1 MLKWS
6 RWIFLFLQHTNF
18 TSHNQLLYP
27 LLGCWERILRGYG
40 SAFTLRVSFSVL
52 AVCTLDGRRNVGTQ
66 QLAFFAQSFSTDLM
80 SAAWSRIIKA
90 RGLCSVDLSLLL
102 SPLALQCP
110 NDQYPG
116 TCRVRLRVRYKP
128 LQNQM
133 ICRKNKMYRSWLI
146 SQVRSV
152 VFYTSVQWA

>member
-1 MLKWS
+1 MHAEVIKV
-6 RWIFLFLQHTNF
+6 IFFLFLQHTNF
-18 TSHNQLLYP
+18 TSHNQLLYSI
-27 LLGCWERILRGYG
+27 LGFWERILRGYG
-40 SAFTLRVSFSVL
+40 SAFTLWVSVSVL

-102 SPLALQCP
+102 SLLDLQCP
-110 NDQYPG
+110 CFHSLQTNDQYPG
-116 TCRVRLRVRYKP
+116 TCRVRFRVCYKP

-133 ICRKNKMYRSWLI
+133 ICRKNKLYRSWI
-146 SQVRSV
+146 IPR
-152 VFYTSVQWA
+152 